1 MSTDTGQLSRTVG
14 QADTAAA
21 WGPEFPAAASTPFVL
36 SMAELVCHAMLA
48 PDLAADEITVGA
60 GVELTHDRPSPVGAV
75 LTARAT
81 LKDRQGRKA
90 SFTVEVVDESG
101 QVVAHVKHTRAVLKR
116 SIIDTALVA
125 R

>member
-1 MSTDTGQLSRTVG
+1 MSSHTLSRTVG
-14 QADTAAA
+14 SADTAAA

-36 SMAELVCHAMLA
+36 SMAELVCHGMLA
-48 PDLAADEITVGA
+48 ADLADDEITVGA

-81 LKDRQGRKA
+81 LNERRGRKA
-90 SFTVEVVDESG
+90 SFTVEVVDENQ

-116 SIIDTALVA
+116 AVIESALTAQ
-125 R
+125 

>member
-1 MSTDTGQLSRTVG
+1 MGP
-14 QADTAAA
+14 ADTAAS

-36 SMAELVCHAMLA
+36 SMAELVCHGMLA

-81 LKDRQGRKA
+81 LTDRQGRKA
-90 SFTVEVVDESG
+90 FFTVDVTDESEH
-101 QVVAHVKHTRAVLKR
+101 VVAYVRHVRAVLKR
-116 SIIDTALVA
+116 AVIDSALTPS
-125 R
+125 